1 VAAVPTQVVVAL
13 GAGSSLIERN
23 EAVEYGC
30 GESKHAAG
38 TKPPHAFAQHR
49 LPVVPRHVLDD
60 VFAEDEVER
69 LIVEG
74 KRFRD
79 SEANAGGSLPTQVR
93 GEPAVDMPLA
103 GSELQAPDRVGFQIG
118 SYPCCAD

>member
-1 VAAVPTQVVVAL
+1 VVAL

-23 EAVEYGC
+23 ESVEVGS

-38 TKPPHAFAQHR
+38 TERPDALAQHR

-79 SEANAGGSLPTQVR
+79 IEVNAAGSLPTQIR

-103 GSELQAPDRVGFQIG
+103 GSELQAPYRVGFQIG
-118 SYPCCAD
+118 SYPCSAD